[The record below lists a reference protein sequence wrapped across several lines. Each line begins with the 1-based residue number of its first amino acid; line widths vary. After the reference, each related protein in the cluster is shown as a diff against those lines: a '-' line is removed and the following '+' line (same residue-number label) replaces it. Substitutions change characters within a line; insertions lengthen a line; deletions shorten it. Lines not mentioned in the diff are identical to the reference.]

1 MLNAG
6 DVIGGCRIIAKLGV
20 GGMGTVY
27 RAEQLSLGRHVALK
41 VMSPAMQED
50 VECGERFLRE
60 ARTAASVTHANVV
73 SIYDVGR
80 DEGRLYLVQELVTGG
95 SAKDL
100 LHASG
105 GFLGEHRAVELI
117 ADCCAGLQAIYG
129 AGLVHRDIKPE
140 NILLTGD
147 GSAKLADFGLAR
159 AVGTGGDMTMT
170 GATIG
175 TPAYMS
181 PEQAQGAKDLDV
193 RSDIFSLGATLYCLV
208 TGSSP
213 YKADSIWAVVA
224 KMLTEPVPDPRA
236 LRPDLSDGTVAVI
249 MRAMARKPEDRYPT
263 PRLMRQVLENLLR
276 RRGGSSATLP
286 TASLR
291 AALVK
296 ADTTRGTIQ
305 PPVMAAKSD
314 KTTTPAQAVA
324 PTPTAKPLVKAIRE
338 SAVVTEAIERKRVTG
353 QGTRTPAVAAAT
365 TPSTKT
371 TAPKTAG
378 TPRQARNSGGR
389 KKNSAPVLIVIAAGG
404 AAIIGAVIAVLLL
417 RPGPAKTAP
426 APSSTPVAA
435 TAPSSTPTTNT
446 AKPKPAPAPAPT
458 PTPTPTS
465 TPVPTPVS
473 VKTPPPTT
481 AVELIRRGAE
491 WRYHD
496 AGVDLGTD
504 WRASAFTDTTW
515 KRGAAP
521 LGFGDPWIRT
531 QVNAGSDAQHRP
543 RTTYFRSSLTVA
555 ADRQFS
561 AVTLSLMRD
570 DGAVIYLDGREV
582 ARSNMTTGTVTFATE
597 ASVVI
602 GNEDE
607 ERFIDIALVPAD
619 LTPGNHVLAVEIHQK
634 GDASTDLGFDLGLVG
649 K

>member
-1 MLNAG
+1 MINAG
-6 DVIGGCRIIAKLGV
+6 DVIGGCRIIAKLGG

-27 RAEQLSLGRHVALK
+27 RAEQISLGRQVALK

-73 SIYDVGR
+73 SIVDVGR
-80 DEGRLYLVQELVTGG
+80 DQGRLYLVQELVTGG

-100 LHASG
+100 LNNSG
-105 GFLGEHRAVELI
+105 GILGERRAMELI
-117 ADCCAGLQAIYG
+117 ADCCAGLQAIHE

-159 AVGTGGDMTMT
+159 AVGTGGELTMT

-224 KMLTEPVPDPRA
+224 KMLTEPVPDPRT

-276 RRGGSSATLP
+276 RRAGSDDTVP
-286 TASLR
+286 TASMQ
-291 AALVK
+291 AAFAKVE
-296 ADTTRGTIQ
+296 TTRGTF
-305 PPVMAAKSD
+305 PPQVKTAK
-314 KTTTPAQAVA
+314 TVALPPTAERLATTP
-324 PTPTAKPLVKAIRE
+324 
-338 SAVVTEAIERKRVTG
+338 SAAAVTEAIERKRASG
-353 QGTRTPAVAAAT
+353 QGSRAAAVKAAPAASRATAAKPVVAARQPRSSAGQKPTGST
-365 TPSTKT
+365 TIIL
-371 TAPKTAG
+371 
-378 TPRQARNSGGR
+378 
-389 KKNSAPVLIVIAAGG
+389 VAAGM
-404 AAIIGAVIAVLLL
+404 AAVLGAVVAVLLMRSGSPKPL
-417 RPGPAKTAP
+417 PPAATSPAAVATIP
-426 APSSTPVAA
+426 APSAPTPAA
-435 TAPSSTPTTNT
+435 VSPTAL
-446 AKPKPAPAPAPT
+446 PAPAPAPT
-458 PTPTPTS
+458 QTT
-465 TPVPTPVS
+465 
-473 VKTPPPTT
+473 VKTAQSPSP
-481 AVELIRRGAE
+481 VDLIRRGAE

-496 AGVDLGTD
+496 AGVDLGTE
-504 WRASAFTDTTW
+504 WRATVFADAQW

-531 QVNAGSDAQHRP
+531 TVNAGSDAQHRP
-543 RTTYFRSSLTVA
+543 RTTYFRSSFTVP
-555 ADRQFS
+555 ADRSFS

-570 DGAVIYLDGREV
+570 DGAVIYLNGREV
-582 ARSNMTTGTVTFATE
+582 ARSNMPAGSVTYATD

-607 ERFIDIALVPAD
+607 QRFVDITLNPAD
-619 LTPGNHVLAVEIHQK
+619 LTPGTHVLAVEIHQK
-634 GDASTDLGFDLGLVG
+634 GDMSTDLGFDLGLVG
-649 K
+649 R